1 MEIFL
6 RQYVHRHFSFS
17 IIESQNG
24 FNWKGSLKIIE
35 FQHSCHLHRHL
46 PLDQVPQGP
55 NLSLNISRDG
65 TSTSSLA
72 NLFHYLT
79 TPIVKNFFLLSNLD
93 LLPSSL
99 KLLPLVLSLS
109 ALVKSPSPSFMQ
121 DLLRHWKAAVGYPVS
136 LLFSRLNIPSWRGS
150 PAF

>member
-55 NLSLNISRDG
+55 NLSLNTSRDE
-65 TSTSSLA
+65 TSTTSLA